1 MGANLKSKFS
11 SGSGSSRQSQS
22 DMTELYLY
30 KNFDYM
36 SKMDDDEKAGLD
48 ILQWWKSEEN
58 KQPILAAMARD
69 LLDIQVS
76 SVASERAFSAFGRVL
91 DDRRSRLNAK
101 TLEMCVCYKDW
112 LDAEIRAQDGTYE
125 MNDNDDGYGTSDI
138 GSSTTTTSSQAQ
150 SAQLF
155 EDLEDDSE

>member
-11 SGSGSSRQSQS
+11 SGSESSRQQQS

-69 LLDIQVS
+69 LLGIQVS
-76 SVASERAFSAFGRVL
+76 SVAS
-91 DDRRSRLNAK
+91 
-101 TLEMCVCYKDW
+101 
-112 LDAEIRAQDGTYE
+112 
-125 MNDNDDGYGTSDI
+125 
-138 GSSTTTTSSQAQ
+138 
-150 SAQLF
+150 
-155 EDLEDDSE
+155 